1 MYVENKETGEARIGR
16 VRFSRTWQTDYYH
29 NKVLQRSGG
38 AAVKGNYFDVAT
50 GEEYWVSGCKR
61 RGGDCHWA
69 KQIPVHSDE
78 EVREEYWITI
88 RT

>member
-1 MYVENKETGEARIGR
+1 
-16 VRFSRTWQTDYYH
+16 
-29 NKVLQRSGG
+29 
-38 AAVKGNYFDVAT
+38 VKGNFFDVAT

-78 EVREEYWITI
+78 EVREEYWTTI